1 MHTRDSVALLP
12 DDSWV
17 NPHEAALFLD
27 VTIRLMAEWRSA
39 GIGPTY
45 AKPTRLVRYQMGAL
59 RAYMRAN
66 LRRTAS

>member
-17 NPHEAALFLD
+17 TPHEAALFLG

-39 GIGPTY
+39 GVGPSY
-45 AKPTRLVRYQMGAL
+45 AKPTRLVRYQMASL
-59 RAYMRAN
+59 RAYMRA
-66 LRRTAS
+66 RVRVSA